1 MKAKILVVDDNPHIL
16 EAVALVLDTEGYEVK
31 TITKSEEVEKEI
43 TIYHPDLILLDLLL
57 SGRNGEEI
65 TKVLKKDPKT
75 QNIPI
80 IIISAHPTAEKTAKD
95 AGADGFIAKPFD
107 IAELLNQISSFLERS
122 KQEKGRK

>member
-1 MKAKILVVDDNPHIL
+1 MKHKILVIDDNPHIL

-31 TITKSEEVEKEI
+31 TVTKSEGVENEI
-43 TIYHPDLILLDLLL
+43 KNYKPSLILLDLLL

-65 TKVLKKDPKT
+65 TKVLKLDPTTK
-75 QNIPI
+75 NIPV

-107 IAELLNQISSFLERS
+107 ISELLDKIEALITPQ
-122 KQEKGRK
+122 KPQK

>member
-107 IAELLNQISSFLERS
+107 IAELLNQISSFLARS